1 MTKEKKVDLSNVP
14 ESPGCYLWKDI
25 DGEVIYVGKAK
36 NLKKRMNQYFA
47 NNVSLKTNLLVKNID
62 SFDYIVVPTEQD
74 SLLTELSLIKKYK
87 PKYNIKLKQT
97 NSYPYIKL
105 SKSPLQIEV
114 IREIRNK
121 EKGRNVKYFGP
132 FPSGYNP
139 FKVKQIVESTFKIGK
154 CLNPKSNKPCLN
166 YQIGICPGYCINN
179 ISLEYEDETFKKVN
193 NFFLGSVNETIKIIE
208 DKIKNYS
215 EKLLFEE
222 AKKMHES
229 IKIISSYRENQ
240 KVIFENQKLNLD
252 IIGFFKKDNVV
263 SIYIYFI
270 RGGNLINTES
280 LIFNDF
286 EIDNKITFI
295 NFLNRYYLNKYI
307 PNEIVISE
315 SLLSELGESYK
326 DDLSIELKIKSSKK
340 GKIKSLVDF
349 VSEQANK
356 NYDLEGNILREK
368 KLRVEENIKQL
379 KEISNIKKVNL
390 IEAVDISNIQGS
402 SHVGAVVS
410 FLNFEPNKSGYRKYS
425 IEKEH
430 QDDFGSIYEV
440 TYRHFRRK
448 LINKDELPEIYLVDG
463 KYQVNYAFKALEELG
478 LENSV
483 KVLGLVKNKKHSIEY
498 IFDKDLKRIEL
509 KDKNDLKL
517 LLGNIQDEVHRFV
530 IKYHKEKRLGKL
542 FS

>member
-166 YQIGICPGYCINN
+166 YQIGICPGYCVNN

-315 SLLSELGESYK
+315 ALLSELGESYK
-326 DDLSIELKIKSSKK
+326 DDFSIELKIKSSKK

-356 NYDLEGNILREK
+356 NYDLEGNIVREK

-402 SHVGAVVS
+402 SHVGAIVS